1 MRIVFA
7 CSAFELL
14 GVGYMSAL
22 LKQRGHDVRLVFD
35 PGLFDD
41 TFSYSPRMAKLF
53 SYQRNTIKQIIEL
66 EPDLLAFSV
75 VRATNQWAIEVATEV
90 KKHLEVPTVFGNI
103 HATSVPHELLAE
115 PCVDFVIRGEGEYA
129 MLDLVDS
136 LEKGDFDPTIENIS
150 FRENGQV
157 RDNPLRPLIDDL
169 DELPFPDKELFLSAG
184 VPFDYGHLLISERGC
199 PNACTFCYNNVVKR
213 AYGFPRNYLRRRSPE
228 NVVAELKWAK
238 ETYGIKVVRMA
249 ANNFT
254 SSLEWL
260 EEFADRYAAEK
271 VLVPYWCYVHVRN
284 INERAVK
291 ALEKS
296 NCYQV
301 EFGIQSLDPEVRQ
314 KVLHRTETDEM
325 VERACQLM
333 MKTKIFTVGDYIL
346 GLPRQTTDELDK
358 LCRFY
363 NKNRINRIHVLWL
376 HTFPDLKITKIAES
390 EGMLD
395 TRPTPEKLKE
405 IERKSYLTPD
415 LIFSPMF
422 NRYRTVLILIR
433 YLPRSWITWIL
444 DHPRAMRLMPS
455 IPPIIGS
462 FLVYQFGGEKKFEL
476 IRKRLYRRYRHYTLK
491 KVFRA
496 LTGRLARL
504 PREPEVPVNKWPGE
518 LPGQFPVPVTEGM
531 FRSFADPVRGP
542 DGCGVALAV
551 EDRDP
556 AGHSG
561 PTSS

>member
-22 LKQRGHDVRLVFD
+22 LKERGHDVRLVFD

-41 TFSYSPRMAKLF
+41 TFSYNPRMARLF
-53 SYQRNTIKQIIEL
+53 SYQQNTIKQILEL

-75 VRATNQWAIEVATEV
+75 VRATSQWAIEVATEV
-90 KKHLEVPTVFGNI
+90 KQHLEVPTVFGNI
-103 HATSVPHELLAE
+103 HATSVPEELLAH
-115 PCVDFVIRGEGEYA
+115 PCVDFVIRGEGEFA
-129 MLDLVDS
+129 MLDLVQS
-136 LEKGDFDPTIENIS
+136 LEKGDFDPTIENLS
-150 FRENGQV
+150 FRENGGI

-169 DELPFPDKELFLSAG
+169 DSLPFPDKELFLSAG
-184 VPFDYGHLLISERGC
+184 VPFNYGHLLISERGC

-213 AYGFPRNYLRRRSPE
+213 AYGFPRNYVRRRSPG

-238 ETYGIKVVRMA
+238 EKYGIQVVRMA

-254 SSLEWL
+254 SSEEWV
-260 EEFADRYAAEK
+260 EEFAERYAAEK
-271 VLVPYWCYVHVRN
+271 VLVPYWCYTHVRN
-284 INERAVK
+284 LNERTVR

-325 VERACQLM
+325 VESAAKLM
-333 MKTKIFTVGDYIL
+333 MKSKIFTVGDYIL
-346 GLPRQTTDELDK
+346 GLPRQTTAELDK

-363 NKNRINRIHVLWL
+363 NRNRINRIHVLWL
-376 HTFPDLKITKIAES
+376 HTFPDLEITKIAEQ

-444 DHPRAMRLMPS
+444 DHPRAMRMMPS

-491 KVFRA
+491 KIFGVLR
-496 LTGRLARL
+496 GKRVRL
-504 PREPEVPVNKWPGE
+504 PQIPSIPKNRWAGS
-518 LPGQFPVPVTEGM
+518 LSTMFPVPLSEGVTAAEPSP
-531 FRSFADPVRGP
+531 RTGP

-551 EDRDP
+551 GENVES
-556 AGHSG
+556 SG
-561 PTSS
+561 PPAP

>member
-1 MRIVFA
+1 
-7 CSAFELL
+7 
-14 GVGYMSAL
+14 MSAL

-41 TFSYSPRMAKLF
+41 TFSYNPRFAKLF
-53 SYQRNTIKQIIEL
+53 SYQRRTVKEIIDL

-90 KKHLEVPTVFGNI
+90 KKHYEVPTVFGNI
-103 HATSVPHELLAE
+103 HATSVPHEVLAH
-115 PCVDFVIRGEGEYA
+115 PCVDFVIRGEGEFA
-129 MLDLVDS
+129 MVDLVES
-136 LEKGDFDPTIENIS
+136 LEKGDFDPTIQNLS
-150 FRENGQV
+150 FRENGTI

-169 DELPFPDKELFLSAG
+169 DSLPFPDKELFLSAG
-184 VPFDYGHLLISERGC
+184 VPFNYGHLLISERGC

-213 AYGFPRNYLRRRSPE
+213 AYNFPKNYLRRRSPA

-238 ETYGIKVVRMA
+238 ENYGIKVVRMA

-254 SSLEWL
+254 SSIDWV

-284 INERAVK
+284 LDERMVR

-301 EFGIQSLDPEVRQ
+301 EFGIQSLDPDVR
-314 KVLHRTETDEM
+314 KLVLHRTETDEM
-325 VERACQLM
+325 VESACQVM
-333 MKTKIFTVGDYIL
+333 MKSKIFTVGDYIL
-346 GLPRQTTDELDK
+346 GLPRQTTGELDK

-363 NKNRINRIHVLWL
+363 NKNRISRIHVLWL
-376 HTFPDLKITKIAES
+376 HTFPDLEITKIAEQ

-415 LIFSPMF
+415 LIFSRMF

-444 DHPRAMRLMPS
+444 DHEWAMKLVPS
-455 IPPIIGS
+455 LPPIVGS

-491 KVFRA
+491 KVWMAIR
-496 LTGRLARL
+496 GKL
-504 PREPEVPVNKWPGE
+504 PRIPEAPAEPKNKWPATMVGS
-518 LPGQFPVPVTEGM
+518 FPVPVAEGVTPE
-531 FRSFADPVRGP
+531 SPEPSPPTGP
-542 DGCGVALAV
+542 DGCGVSLALADRARAGV
-551 EDRDP
+551 E
-556 AGHSG
+556 SG
-561 PTSS
+561 TQTGPPSP

>member
-7 CSAFELL
+7 CSALELL

-22 LKQRGHDVRLVFD
+22 LKELGHDVQLVFD

-41 TFSYSPRMAKLF
+41 TFSYNP
-53 SYQRNTIKQIIEL
+53 
-66 EPDLLAFSV
+66 SV
-75 VRATNQWAIEVATEV
+75 VRATSQWAIEVATEV

-103 HATSVPHELLAE
+103 HATSVPEELLAH
-115 PCVDFVIRGEGEYA
+115 PCVDFVVRGEGEYA
-129 MLDLVDS
+129 MLDLVQS

-150 FRENGQV
+150 FRENGTT

-169 DELPFPDKELFLSAG
+169 DSLPFPDKDLFLSAG
-184 VPFDYGHLLISERGC
+184 VPFNYGHLLISERGC

-213 AYGFPRNYLRRRSPE
+213 AYGFPKNYVRRRSP
-228 NVVAELKWAK
+228 A
-238 ETYGIKVVRMA
+238 
-249 ANNFT
+249 
-254 SSLEWL
+254 
-260 EEFADRYAAEK
+260 EFADRYAAEK
-271 VLVPYWCYVHVRN
+271 VLVPYWCYTHVRDL
-284 INERAVK
+284 NERTVA

-301 EFGIQSLDPEVRQ
+301 EFGIQSLDPEVRRE
-314 KVLHRTETDEM
+314 VLHRTETDEM
-325 VERACQLM
+325 VESASQLM
-333 MKTKIFTVGDYIL
+333 MKSKIFTVGDYIL
-346 GLPRQTTDELDK
+346 GLPRQTTGELDK

-363 NKNRINRIHVLWL
+363 NRNRINRIHVLWL
-376 HTFPDLKITKIAES
+376 HTFPDLEITKIAEQ

-444 DHPRAMRLMPS
+444 DHRRAMRMMPS

-491 KVFRA
+491 KIFLGLR
-496 LTGRLARL
+496 GKLARL
-504 PREPEVPVNKWPGE
+504 PEAPATPTNKWTGS
-518 LPGQFPVPVTEGM
+518 LSALFPVPVAEGVTVAEP
-531 FRSFADPVRGP
+531 SPSTGP

-551 EDRDP
+551 SEQSAPPDTAAEETPTDGQLPLFSAEAKPR
-556 AGHSG
+556 SG
-561 PTSS
+561 SSSP